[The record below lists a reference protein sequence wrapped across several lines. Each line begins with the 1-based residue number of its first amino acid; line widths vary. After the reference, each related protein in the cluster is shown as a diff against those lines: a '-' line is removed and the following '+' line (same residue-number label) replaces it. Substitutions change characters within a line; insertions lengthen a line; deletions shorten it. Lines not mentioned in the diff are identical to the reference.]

1 VTRRLC
7 LILLAATL
15 GACTR
20 GADSM
25 PEGLWDAHS
34 HLTYWGED
42 ALDSLT
48 AYGVVGVRDC
58 GGDPVLLKKWRD
70 EIALGKRRGPRIYF
84 SGPHITGPRP
94 DSANRLIVRT
104 PDDARRAVDSLARL
118 HVDFVKTHVGIPPAT
133 YYAVL
138 RAARAHH
145 LLVASHLPSGVPAW
159 SAVDSGAA
167 SIEHI
172 VESILVSPMSAG
184 YVKTLEEAMD
194 WWASPAADTMIVH
207 MAKTGFALDPTISAY
222 QGFIAMG
229 RDSAERAGRQA
240 VYDFTLKLTNRFYRA
255 GVPILA
261 GSDFADR
268 DYDQRPGSS
277 IIKEIEALEAAGL
290 TPADARRAAGDNI
303 RQWLERRVP

>member
-1 VTRRLC
+1 
-7 LILLAATL
+7 
-15 GACTR
+15 
-20 GADSM
+20 M
-25 PEGLWDAHS
+25 PDGLWDAHT

-42 ALDSLT
+42 ALDSLA

-70 EIALGKRRGPRIYF
+70 EIARGERRGPKIYF
-84 SGPHITGPRP
+84 SGPHINGPRP

-104 PDDARRAVDSLARL
+104 PDDARRAVDSLAAL
-118 HVDFVKTHVGIPPAT
+118 HVDFVKTHTVIPPAA
-133 YYAVL
+133 YYEIL

-145 LLVASHLPSGVPAW
+145 LKVASHLPSGVPAW
-159 SAVDSGAA
+159 SAADSGAA

-184 YVKTLEEAMD
+184 YVKTLDEAMD
-194 WWASPAADTMIVH
+194 WWASPAGDTMIVH
-207 MAKTGFALDPTISAY
+207 MARTGFALDPTISAY

-255 GVPILA
+255 GVTILA

-277 IIKEIEALEAAGL
+277 IIKEIKALEAAGL
-290 TPADARRAAGDNI
+290 TPEDARRAAGENV
-303 RQWLERRVP
+303 RKWLER

>member
-1 VTRRLC
+1 MIRGLC
-7 LILLAATL
+7 LILLVVTL

-20 GADSM
+20 RPGPT
-25 PEGLWDAHS
+25 PEGLWDAHT

-70 EIALGKRRGPRIYF
+70 EIARGERRGPRIYF
-84 SGPHITGPRP
+84 SGPHINGPRP

-138 RAARAHH
+138 RAARVHH
-145 LLVASHLPSGVPAW
+145 LLVASHLPEGVPAW

-194 WWASPAADTMIVH
+194 WWASPAGDTMIVH

-255 GVPILA
+255 GVTILA

-290 TPADARRAAGDNI
+290 TPEDARRAAGVNV
-303 RQWLERRVP
+303 REWLER

>member
-1 VTRRLC
+1 MTRGRC

-20 GADSM
+20 GAGPM

-58 GGDPVLLKKWRD
+58 GGDPALLKKWRA
-70 EIALGKRRGPRIYF
+70 EIARGERRGPRIYF
-84 SGPHITGPRP
+84 SGPHINGPRP

-138 RAARAHH
+138 RAARVHH
-145 LLVASHLPSGVPAW
+145 LLVASHLPEGVPAW

-194 WWASPAADTMIVH
+194 WWASPAGDTMIVH

-240 VYDFTLKLTNRFYRA
+240 VYNFTLKLTNRFYRA
-255 GVPILA
+255 GVTILA

-290 TPADARRAAGDNI
+290 TPEDARRAAGENV
-303 RQWLERRVP
+303 REWLER